1 MLSTMHEVTAAEAA
15 SRAYQQQD
23 VPSAREVASLLGGT
37 RIDAAALRVGKE
49 YLARQMELA
58 GRIECDLPADPGQL
72 TAWIEARAQQVGEQY
87 EQYLAQRHAGA
98 PRRFFTS
105 RAHALHFLATVA
117 PTKLVDGAWL
127 YGSLRCWADP
137 LARPLILTYLEELGD
152 GVAEMN
158 HVAMYRQLLAR
169 HDCDMHLPQDDRFYV
184 QAAIQLSL
192 GHHADQLLPEAIG
205 FNLGYE
211 QLPLHLLITSYELN
225 ELGIDPYYFTL
236 HVTIDNA
243 ASGHAAKAAAA
254 VVDAAAAQ
262 ADPQDFMR
270 RVRRGYLLND
280 LGASTT
286 DIIGGF
292 DIDDEVV
299 RMLAG
304 KARYGS
310 HMHSDYCRFGG
321 KTVNQWLQDP
331 GSTADFLAELEKSK
345 WIERGRAAD
354 DSRFWRLIER
364 AGGEMFGVFDSY
376 EKQLLKDWIEQGWT
390 EAPPIR
396 SFRAGARLRERQ
408 AGVAPA
414 SGKPSAAAHTTH
426 PAPGDLTELVPTLS
440 PGRHHTPAGLAATRA
455 FSALFR
461 GQ

>member
-1 MLSTMHEVTAAEAA
+1 MLSTMHEMTAAEAA
-15 SRAYQQQD
+15 SRAWQHRGVPGARD
-23 VPSAREVASLLGGT
+23 VVALLGGA
-37 RIDAAALRVGKE
+37 RVDASALRVGKN
-49 YLARQMELA
+49 YLAGQIEQVAEL
-58 GRIECDLPADPGQL
+58 ECDLPGDPAQL
-72 TAWIEARAQQVGEQY
+72 VAWIEKRAQHVGEQY
-87 EQYLAQRHAGA
+87 EQYLASRRGGA
-98 PRRFFTS
+98 PRRFFGS
-105 RAHALHFLATVA
+105 QAHALYFLATVA

-127 YGSLRCWADP
+127 YGSLRCWNNP
-137 LARPLILTYLEELGD
+137 IARPLILTYLEELGD

-169 HDCDMHLPQDDRFYV
+169 HDGDMHLPQDDRFHV
-184 QAAIQLSL
+184 QAAIQLAL
-192 GHHADQLLPEAIG
+192 GHHADELLPEAIG

-211 QLPLHLLITSYELN
+211 QLPLHLLITAYELN

-254 VVDAAAAQ
+254 VIEAAATQ

-270 RVRRGYLLND
+270 RVRRGYLLNE
-280 LGASTT
+280 LGTSTT

-331 GSTADFLAELEKSK
+331 GSTADFLGELVKAK

-354 DSRFWRLIER
+354 ESRFWRLIER

-390 EAPPIR
+390 DAPPIR
-396 SFRAGARLRERQ
+396 SFRAAARLRERQ
-408 AGVAPA
+408 AGLEPINGRSTAAPVVAPA
-414 SGKPSAAAHTTH
+414 AG
-426 PAPGDLTELVPTLS
+426 ELEGLIADLS
-440 PGRHHTPAGLAATRA
+440 PGRHHTPVGLAATRA
-455 FSALFR
+455 FSALYR
-461 GQ
+461 AQ